1 MAPEPEPEPREDTP
15 ERQAPDYGHP
25 AGEPV
30 PPGLVYV
37 DGFLRP
43 DPATPP
49 DLVLERNPQ
58 WTERLATDPRLPA
71 IVAGLLTQSAV
82 RDTIV
87 AVLDPA
93 TEPEAR
99 AVARHSL
106 WRILH
111 VGADL
116 LEAPG
121 VALGARI
128 AFLGRAVLREFFAHY
143 GAAEPSPDY
152 VRGLFGFGPLEPVL
166 LLAIPPWVP
175 TGQASTINPGDIVLT
190 FRAAS
195 WTERESYDTLITEI
209 QKWFGYT
216 PATGAKERGG
226 RRRIGDDPVKADQ
239 ARTAARLAWMGL
251 TGPEIAGA
259 LGWVQPGD
267 TGREKKYA
275 KRADDYVAAGIELT
289 PPGTPEW
296 EATRR
301 LSPVRRPTRPSVLA
315 WMDPKEPPEG

>member
-1 MAPEPEPEPREDTP
+1 MVPEPEPGPRDDAL

-25 AGEPV
+25 TGEPV

-37 DGFLRP
+37 NGVLRS
-43 DPATPP
+43 DPATLP

-58 WTERLATDPRLPA
+58 WTERLAADPRLPA
-71 IVAGLLTQSAV
+71 IVDGLLAQSAV

-87 AVLDPA
+87 AVLDSA
-93 TEPEAR
+93 TDPEAR
-99 AVARHSL
+99 DVARHSL

-116 LEAPG
+116 LDAPG
-121 VALGARI
+121 VARGARI
-128 AFLGRAVLREFFAHY
+128 AFLGRAVLQELFARY
-143 GAAEPSPDY
+143 GAAESLPDY
-152 VRGLFGFGPLEPVL
+152 VPALFGFGPLEPVL
-166 LLAIPPWVP
+166 LLALPPWAP
-175 TGQASTINPGDIVLT
+175 MGQPLAIYPGDIVLI

-195 WTERESYDTLITEI
+195 WTERESYDTLIAEI

-216 PATGAKERGG
+216 RATGAKERGG

-239 ARTAARLAWMGL
+239 ARTAAQLAWMGL